1 VVLCFVGL
9 IVHNV
14 CLSSGS
20 KVVFTASPD
29 TVNPCNTKTLSL
41 RCSLV
46 NTASGTVG
54 RREVSETPY
63 DSHLILSV
71 FITKN
76 SKINSTIASIS
87 TVTGGQ
93 AQTDLNNVSV
103 TGSTSSQNNEKA
115 FLEVTWT
122 DPNSSETGD
131 YSCEINAVDPQGH
144 AVIYE
149 GHTSV
154 SVNIP
159 CSQSLAQKVAN
170 LEKEM
175 ASLKAQLGG
184 GNHGNQTSVTSHT
197 EQGVV
202 VCGGADSWTQ
212 TDQLTLVDYQ
222 QTFSGKQVVKTVKFT
237 QRYDQTPKVH
247 LGARTVGAMAN
258 LGYISYNV
266 EVTRVDEEGFDVSC
280 STWADADM
288 YRLNVNWI
296 SIP

>member
-1 VVLCFVGL
+1 MAAAVLLFFVGIAVSSL
-9 IVHNV
+9 
-14 CLSSGS
+14 CLTQGS
-20 KVVFTASPD
+20 KVTFTATPD
-29 TVNPCNTKTLSL
+29 TVNPCNTKSLTL
-41 RCSLV
+41 RCSLS
-46 NTASGTVG
+46 NTQSVVG
-54 RREVSETPY
+54 RRGVSQTSY

-76 SKINSTIASIS
+76 SKQNATIASIS
-87 TVTGGQ
+87 SVTGGV
-93 AQTDLNNVSV
+93 AKSDVSNVRV
-103 TGSTSSQNNEKA
+103 TGSTSSQTREKA
-115 FLEVTWT
+115 YLEVTWD

-144 AVIYE
+144 VVMYE

-154 SVNIP
+154 AVNIP
-159 CSQSLAQKVAN
+159 CSASLSQKVAT
-170 LEKEM
+170 LEQEM
-175 ASLKAQLGG
+175 AALKAQLGG
-184 GNHGNQTSVTSHT
+184 NQTGVVTSHT

-212 TDQLTLVDYQ
+212 SDQLTLVDYQ
-222 QTFSGKQVVKTVKFT
+222 QTFSGKQIIKTVKF
-237 QRYDQTPKVH
+237 QQKYDKPPKVH
-247 LGARTVGAMAN
+247 LGTRTVGAMAN

-296 SIP
+296 SIA